1 MQRISITLDDA
12 LDAAFDAF
20 LVRHGYDNRSEAIR
34 DLIRERLRQEM
45 LEQDNDTEQ
54 ECLAHL
60 TYVFNH
66 EVRTL
71 ARRLTA
77 AQHAQHAL
85 TVATLHV
92 HLDAE
97 HCLETVI
104 LRGPKHEVRELAA
117 ALVTQPGVFHGH
129 LELVP
134 LVPAPSDSAQEL
146 GKADHRVSAF
156 SSRGRKSA
164 G

>member
-1 MQRISITLDDA
+1 MQRISITLDDE

-20 LVRHGYDNRSEAIR
+20 LVRHGYGNLSEAVR
-34 DLIRERLRQEM
+34 DLIRERLRQET
-45 LEQDNDTEQ
+45 LEHAAATEL

-66 EVRTL
+66 HTREL

-77 AQHAQHAL
+77 TQHAHHDL

-92 HLDAE
+92 HLDQV

-104 LRGPKHEVRELAA
+104 LRGPQARVRELAA
-117 ALVTQPGVFHGH
+117 AIVAQPGVCHGR

-134 LVPAPSDSAQEL
+134 LVAAGAAASESD
-146 GKADHRVSAF
+146 
-156 SSRGRKSA
+156 
-164 G
+164 